1 MAVSDGNGL
10 GKVSE
15 ISSHPGN
22 IRGARQVFDL
32 QSIDGRPG
40 ELIGFG
46 TSGVTGAFGEMR
58 DSALESWRCDS
69 LERNWISLLTNYY

>member
-22 IRGARQVFDL
+22 IRGLRQALDIH
-32 QSIDGRPG
+32 SIDGRPG

-46 TSGVTGAFGEMR
+46 T
-58 DSALESWRCDS
+58 
-69 LERNWISLLTNYY
+69 